1 MKIKDV
7 MTPSPVVISVHAKVR
22 EAASLLREHRIGGLP
37 VVDGDKVVGM
47 VTESD
52 ILSLLNPGGISNDLW
67 LPSPLEVIEVPIRE
81 LFNWEKTREALSDI
95 GEAEVAAIMSRDV
108 ISIAA
113 GADIEEGAAIMLREE
128 IGRLPVIEDGKMV
141 GIVTRS
147 DLVRGL
153 GMRHSGEEEERGQG

>member
-7 MTPSPVVISVHAKVR
+7 MTRSPVVISVHAKVR
-22 EAASLLREHRIGGLP
+22 EAAALLREHHVGGLP
-37 VVDGDKVVGM
+37 VMDGEKVVGM

-81 LFNWEKTREALSDI
+81 LYNWERTREALSDI
-95 GEAEVAAIMSRDV
+95 GDAEVSSIMSRDV
-108 ISIAA
+108 ISITA
-113 GADIEEGAAIMLREE
+113 GADIEEGAAVMLREE
-128 IGRLPVIEDGKMV
+128 IGRLPVIEDGKLV

-153 GMRHSGEEEERGQG
+153 GLRHAGEGGERDQR